1 MNTPYPVC
9 TLSVP
14 CPQRTGGAMGGA
26 GVGGEIVGGS
36 PGQAA
41 ALDSKEGV
49 EAALSVMQQRG
60 NVRALVAYLEE
71 TVLLIMY

>member
-1 MNTPYPVC
+1 
-9 TLSVP
+9 
-14 CPQRTGGAMGGA
+14 MGGA